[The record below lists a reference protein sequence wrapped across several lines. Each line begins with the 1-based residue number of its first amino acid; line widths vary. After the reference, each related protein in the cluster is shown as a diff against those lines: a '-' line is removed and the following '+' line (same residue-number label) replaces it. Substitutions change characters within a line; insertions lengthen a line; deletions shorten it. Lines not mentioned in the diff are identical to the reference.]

1 MNQQEYNNF
10 EKLNDG
16 YIASF
21 FFLQELTKLITERHP
36 KRILEVGVGMGTIPY
51 SVREFKDTF
60 EYVGTEM
67 LVFCIDRLK
76 INAPFVHLFKDVS
89 EIGGKFDLIIVDGR
103 DKDTNKLP
111 SMLNEKGLLLVEN
124 DRRGQV
130 EIIQNSTNRRYV
142 NYRKRPF
149 SLHKAAGYTVFIF
162 EPGLLDYVRFVIGWA
177 SYKIKTHTAFWIN
190 RLLRCFG
197 LKQQQPSA

>member
-1 MNQQEYNNF
+1 MTTKDYQEF

-21 FFLQELTKLITERHP
+21 FFLQELTNLIQAKRP
-36 KRILEVGVGMGTIPY
+36 RRILEVGVGMGTIPY
-51 SVREFKDTF
+51 SVRQFKDTF

-67 LVFCIDRLK
+67 LGLCIDRLK

-89 EIGGKFDLIIVDGR
+89 EVGGKFDLIIVDGR

-111 SMLNEKGLLLVEN
+111 SMLNKKGLILVEN

-130 EIIQNSTNRRYV
+130 EIIQNSTSRKYV

-162 EPGLLDYVRFVIGWA
+162 EPGLRDHVSFVIGWTA
-177 SYKIKTHTAFWIN
+177 YKIKTHTAFWIN
-190 RLLRCFG
+190 RLLSRFSR
-197 LKQQQPSA
+197 KQQQPST